1 MAIAART
8 ERAETRLQPEQK
20 RRIERAAAHRGLS
33 LSDFMVQ
40 AADEAAV
47 RTIEQHET
55 WLLRDKDRDF
65 FVQAL
70 LRPPEPNA
78 RLKATAKR
86 LAGAL

>member
-1 MAIAART
+1 MPITAKT
-8 ERAETRLQPEQK
+8 ERAETRLLPAQK

-40 AADEAAV
+40 AADEAAT

-55 WLLRDKDRDF
+55 WLLRDNDRDF
-65 FVQAL
+65 FVKAL
-70 LRPPEPNA
+70 LHPPEPNA
-78 RLKATAKR
+78 RLKAAAKR